1 MHEEMR
7 HAVWRQ
13 IDYCALN
20 YISTYVLLVRVFF
33 MYLLIYIS
41 ATIFHVV
48 CSFSWWYAQ
57 VLVILESKLVVITII
72 YDHLDN
78 VVVNALTCI
87 FLLVCI

>member
-1 MHEEMR
+1 MR